1 MLFVFLMKLQRQKM
15 AALNQAKMSVMLVFP
30 AVCHLIANF
39 LNTDL

>member
-1 MLFVFLMKLQRQKM
+1 MLFVFLMKLQGQKM
-15 AALNQAKMSVMLVFP
+15 AALNQAKMFVMLVFS